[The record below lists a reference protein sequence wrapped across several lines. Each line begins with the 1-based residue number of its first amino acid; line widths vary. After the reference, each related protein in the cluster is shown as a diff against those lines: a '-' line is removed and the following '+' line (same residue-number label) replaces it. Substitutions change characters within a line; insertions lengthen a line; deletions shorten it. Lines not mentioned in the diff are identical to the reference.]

1 LFPFNYPIHY
11 TKEPLCFIFLWR
23 KKKCDERRPSCS
35 RCTRLGIICVGSGL
49 RRYKF
54 KEEHGLQRQ
63 SSNGRHIQKSCLNL
77 GREGE
82 SRPESPH
89 ASLTN
94 SVTLLAQAFVS
105 TIGLTTDLK
114 YNLAWSYGDYLEE
127 VPQRL
132 GSNEALDAAA
142 DAVASA
148 HLSFCAHRMT
158 SVDALNKYSR
168 ALRKLRICLDDPVE
182 SCTANTLCAVALLL
196 VCQVCFCATLNLE
209 LAVARD

>member
-1 LFPFNYPIHY
+1 MFHFYGG
-11 TKEPLCFIFLWR
+11 

-35 RCTRLGIICVGSGL
+35 RCTRLDIICVGSGL

-77 GREGE
+77 GWEGE
-82 SRPESPH
+82 SGTEPPLASP
-89 ASLTN
+89 TN

-105 TIGLTTDLK
+105 TIRLTTDLK
-114 YNLAWSYGDYLEE
+114 YNLAWSYGGYLEE

-142 DAVASA
+142 DAVVSA
-148 HLSFCAHRMT
+148 HLSFCAHRVT
-158 SVDALNKYSR
+158 SVNALNKYSR
-168 ALRKLRICLDDPVE
+168 ALRKLRICLDDPTE

-196 VCQVCFCATLNLE
+196 VCQVCFRATLNLE
-209 LAVARD
+209 SVVTRD